1 MIARLS
7 RPSRCVNTDTIIAEV
22 ARQAFEE
29 IPNIVDLFDEHD
41 NLRPLHT
48 LTLEQQR
55 SIAGLDVVKRN
66 LVAGDKETDVVQ
78 KIRLWNIR
86 AERTKAQEL
95 LAKLLKLVNNEPPGA
110 PQVPMFAISVSAG
123 LVAESLAPAPT
134 PD

>member
-66 LVAGDKETDVVQ
+66 LVAGDKKTDMVQ
-78 KIRLWNIR
+78 KIHRDDMLSRPWSLRLGHDR
-86 AERTKAQEL
+86 EHVRDRVARHTRCEKR
-95 LAKLLKLVNNEPPGA
+95 PPRR
-110 PQVPMFAISVSAG
+110 VPRSPD
-123 LVAESLAPAPT
+123 LAESSVP
-134 PD
+134 